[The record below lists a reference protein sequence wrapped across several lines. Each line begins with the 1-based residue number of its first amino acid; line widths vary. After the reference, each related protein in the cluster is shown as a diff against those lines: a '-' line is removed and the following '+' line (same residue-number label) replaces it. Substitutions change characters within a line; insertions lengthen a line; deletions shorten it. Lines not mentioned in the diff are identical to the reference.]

1 MAMAKQKTLITGAS
15 SGIGATYADRLA
27 REGHDLI
34 LVARDASRLAALASR
49 LQEEAGVQVD
59 ILAADLT
66 LQDELLKVETIL
78 LEDTALTTF
87 INNAGIAG
95 GGPIL
100 TADPDQLESIISL
113 NVTALTRLAAAAAK
127 NFGAK
132 ETGTIVNIASVTALF
147 ADQLDPVY
155 PATKAYV
162 IAFSQ
167 SLAAQ
172 LAPSNVR
179 VQVVLPGATR
189 TEIWERSGGNIDAL
203 PAEIVM
209 EVGELVDASLAGLR
223 IGEIVTIPSLPDVD
237 DWNAYEAAR
246 IKMVPN
252 LSRNHAAKR
261 YGVAVAL
268 LKA

>member
-1 MAMAKQKTLITGAS
+1 MVHQKTLITGAS

-27 REGHDLI
+27 REGHDLV
-34 LVARDASRLAALASR
+34 LVARDAARLAALADR
-49 LQEEAGVQVD
+49 LTTEMGISVD
-59 ILAADLT
+59 VIAADLT
-66 LQDELLKVETIL
+66 QKDDLLKVEAAL
-78 LEDTALTTF
+78 HNDADLTTF
-87 INNAGIAG
+87 VNNAGIAG

-100 TADPDQLESIISL
+100 TANPDELESIISL
-113 NVTALTRLAAAAAK
+113 NVVALTRLATAAAK

-132 ETGTIVNIASVTALF
+132 KTGTIINIASVTALF

-172 LAPSNVR
+172 LKSSDVR

-189 TEIWERSGGNIDAL
+189 TEIWERSGGSIDAL
-203 PAEIVM
+203 PPEIVM

-223 IGEIVTIPSLPDVD
+223 MGEVVTIPSLPDVN

-246 IKMVPN
+246 LNMVPN
-252 LSRNHAAKR
+252 LSRNHASNR
-261 YGVAVAL
+261 YGVIAAL
-268 LKA
+268 LET